1 MQSNLIPAS
10 ILPSSL
16 ASSDQ
21 RESMYLQKSAI
32 LYPKVSRRIKN
43 EVKTINIF
51 NVSKQKIL
59 VN

>member
-1 MQSNLIPAS
+1 MQSNLIPES

-21 RESMYLQKSAI
+21 RESMYLQKLAI